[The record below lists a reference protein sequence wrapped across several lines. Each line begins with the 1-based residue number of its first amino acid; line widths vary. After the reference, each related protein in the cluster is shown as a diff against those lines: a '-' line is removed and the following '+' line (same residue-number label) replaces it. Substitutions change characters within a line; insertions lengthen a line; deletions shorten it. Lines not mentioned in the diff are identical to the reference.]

1 MADIERVLVTG
12 GCGFIGANLVR
23 FLNERTEWSLRVVDD
38 LRAGDRGYVDARAG
52 EVRIGDVADP
62 DLLDDALEGVDAVV
76 HLASQTGVAPSVEDP
91 VRDFEGNAVTT
102 FRVLEAC
109 RARGIDRVVFASS
122 GAAIGDA
129 PPPLHEELV
138 PRPVSPYGAGKLV
151 GEAYCGAYAGS
162 FGMSTVSLR
171 FSNVYGPLSAH
182 KKNAVP
188 LFIKRCLRGE
198 AIDVY
203 GDGSQTRDFIH
214 VDDLCDGILRALTSD
229 GIAGEVFQLGTGVET
244 SILELT
250 ELVQEV
256 AGPAAEVRFHPRR
269 AGEVHRSVVDTSKA
283 GRLLGFDPATTLRGG
298 LELTAEWYRQHLS
311 RSRTS

>member
-1 MADIERVLVTG
+1 MAESARVLVTG

-23 FLNERTEWSLRVVDD
+23 FLSEREGCSVRVVDD
-38 LRAGDRGYVDARAG
+38 LRAGDRAHVPGAAD
-52 EVRIGDVADP
+52 VRIGDVSHP
-62 DLLDDALEGVDAVV
+62 QVLDDALQGVDAVV

-91 VRDFEGNAVTT
+91 VRDFEGNALTT

-109 RARGIDRVVFASS
+109 RARGIDRFVFASS

-151 GEAYCGAYAGS
+151 GEAYCRAYAGS
-162 FGMSTVSLR
+162 FGMMTVALR

-182 KKNAVP
+182 KKNAIP

-214 VDDLCDGILRALTSD
+214 VHDLCDAIARALGGE
-229 GIAGEVFQLGTGVET
+229 GISGEVFQLGTGVET
-244 SILELT
+244 SIRELT
-250 ELVQEV
+250 QLVQEV

-269 AGEVHRSVVDTSKA
+269 PGEVHRSVVDLSKA
-283 GRLLGFDPATTLRGG
+283 RRLLGFEPGTTLRAG
-298 LELTAEWYRQHLS
+298 LESTAEWYRGHGVTD
-311 RSRTS
+311 RTA